1 MKTIL
6 VVDDE
11 RAMHDLYKDIFFTQG
26 DRYQLLFATS
36 VEEAVEILKS
46 KIVDLIVLD
55 IIMEPIPGQ
64 YLYLKI
70 TQDEELKRK
79 HIPIIIASVLKKDML
94 SRLQKMSDVTIFQKP
109 LKQDEF
115 LKKAEELT
123 YGNPAAH

>member
-11 RAMHDLYKDIFFTQG
+11 RSMHDLYKDMFFNQG

-36 VEEAVEILKS
+36 VEEGVEILKG

-115 LKKAEELT
+115 LKKVEELT

>member
-11 RAMHDLYKDIFFTQG
+11 RSMHDLYKDMFISQG
-26 DRYQLLFATS
+26 NRYQLLFATS
-36 VEEAVEILKS
+36 VEEAVEILNS

-70 TQDEELKRK
+70 TQDEGLKRK
-79 HIPIIIASVLKKDML
+79 HIPIIIASVLKKEML

-109 LKQDEF
+109 LKQDDF
-115 LKKAEELT
+115 LKKVEDLT

>member
-11 RAMHDLYKDIFFTQG
+11 RSMHELYKDMFLVKG
-26 DRYQLLFATS
+26 DRYQLLFAAS
-36 VEEAVEILKS
+36 VEEAVEILNS

-64 YLYLKI
+64 YLYLKV
-70 TQDEELKRK
+70 TQDEGLKNK
-79 HIPIIIASVLKKDML
+79 HIPIIIASVLKKEML
-94 SRLQKMSDVTIFQKP
+94 SRLQKMSDVAIFQKP

-115 LKKAEELT
+115 LRKVEDLT
-123 YGNPAAH
+123 YGSTAAR

>member
-11 RAMHDLYKDIFFTQG
+11 RSMHDLYKDMFVSQG
-26 DRYQLLFATS
+26 SRYQLLFATS
-36 VEEAVEILKS
+36 VEEAVEILNS

-70 TQDEELKRK
+70 TQDEVLKRK
-79 HIPIIIASVLKKDML
+79 HIPIIIASVLKKEML

-109 LKQDEF
+109 LKQDDF
-115 LKKAEELT
+115 LKKVEDLT
-123 YGNPAAH
+123 YGNPAAR